1 MFSSLVQIIYQD
13 TGTTL
18 FPDELGAANYM
29 GIEDLLGYVFFEK
42 ATLGRALTRKA
53 FANEQKQRNCQCVDQ
68 EIFSTL
74 GDAVLKAILV
84 DLLIRGGYS
93 TPDEITQR
101 KKELEREEL
110 LAKIASDIGI
120 GAFIQL
126 GLGEKKQHAERQ
138 PYVLSETLEA
148 LIGAIFIDGGYE
160 AAEQRIKHWFDPYL
174 P

>member
-1 MFSSLVQIIYQD
+1 MNR
-13 TGTTL
+13 
-18 FPDELGAANYM
+18 EAARIM

-42 ATLGRALTRKA
+42 ATLSRALTRKA
-53 FANEQKQRNCQCVDQ
+53 FANEQKQRNCLCEDQ

-93 TPDEITQR
+93 TPDEITQK

-110 LAKIASDIGI
+110 LAKIASDLGI

-126 GLGEKKQHAERQ
+126 GLGEEKQHAERQ